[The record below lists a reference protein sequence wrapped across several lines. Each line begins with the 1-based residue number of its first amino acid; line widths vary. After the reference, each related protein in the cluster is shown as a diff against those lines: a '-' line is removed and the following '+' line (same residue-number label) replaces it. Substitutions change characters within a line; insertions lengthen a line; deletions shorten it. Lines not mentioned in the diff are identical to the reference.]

1 MAQPKLATTA
11 PPAAAAEDDG
21 FGTVNVVE
29 TPTSPSSAFTLSRFE
44 FEAGTKGNEGTKI
57 LMVEWDAAAAAAAA
71 AATTATTTA
80 GNNADGADDKK
91 KTQAQADA
99 AKEVPASLDD
109 WEVTWDGKEAL
120 AILPI
125 RDPTTSPSTCRI
137 YFLLPPKAP
146 IPTLITISPKSS
158 ASADHQPPQAAAA
171 AAVTAAAGGA
181 DLHTKPLPAIFPD
194 GLHANGA
201 PGHDKG
207 TRGVLHTIWA
217 RARLEQL
224 EDEIVA
230 EAKANG
236 ESVGLEM
243 ALQERQ
249 WILDHFGLMIDTS
262 SAEAIP
268 LAPLDDVE
276 AASPAASPRSPVGG
290 RLGEKL
296 RGLKLA
302 TSPAELAAVK
312 GEFFFL
318 CGGGGGGGDVQW
330 GVGGGDER
338 MVLLTVVAAN
348 QTQAKRITALAP
360 DSAPAAGFPAGMASL
375 SAVMQTGQSAP
386 PRSHDTE
393 EDLFALPMSPRS
405 PEMAMSPFSLLK
417 S

>member
-1 MAQPKLATTA
+1 MAQPTLATATG
-11 PPAAAAEDDG
+11 PAATAEDND

-57 LMVEWDAAAAAAAA
+57 LMVEWDAAAAAAAVG
-71 AATTATTTA
+71 TTA
-80 GNNADGADDKK
+80 GADDDDKEKK
-91 KTQAQADA
+91 AQAHA
-99 AKEVPASLDD
+99 VAKESPASLED

-120 AILPI
+120 AVLPI
-125 RDPTTSPSTCRI
+125 RDTTTSPSTCRI

-146 IPTLITISPKSS
+146 IPTLITISPKPATSTTTE
-158 ASADHQPPQAAAA
+158 AAAA
-171 AAVTAAAGGA
+171 G
-181 DLHTKPLPAIFPD
+181 DLHTKPLPAIFPE
-194 GLHANGA
+194 GLHANGE

-249 WILDHFGLMIDTS
+249 YLLDHFGLMIDTS

-268 LAPLDDVE
+268 LAPLNDVE
-276 AASPAASPRSPVGG
+276 ATSPTSSPRSPVGG

-312 GEFFFL
+312 CKFL
-318 CGGGGGGGDVQW
+318 
-330 GVGGGDER
+330 GV
-338 MVLLTVVAAN
+338 
-348 QTQAKRITALAP
+348 
-360 DSAPAAGFPAGMASL
+360 
-375 SAVMQTGQSAP
+375 
-386 PRSHDTE
+386 
-393 EDLFALPMSPRS
+393 
-405 PEMAMSPFSLLK
+405 
-417 S
+417 